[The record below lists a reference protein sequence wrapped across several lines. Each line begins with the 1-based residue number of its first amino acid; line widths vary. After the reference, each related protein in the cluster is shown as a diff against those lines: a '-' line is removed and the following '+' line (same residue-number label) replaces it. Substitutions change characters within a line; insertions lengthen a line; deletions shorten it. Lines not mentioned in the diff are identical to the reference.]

1 MYTVEFARQILPV
14 SAAVFL
20 ASAVCYGFIFL
31 ITDGVS
37 PLFDGFHGLFNN
49 GSVDHFTGRGSNI
62 LDGLGSNYGCGN
74 GVSVSVM
81 GISGSGIR
89 MTGIS

>member
-1 MYTVEFARQILPV
+1 M
-14 SAAVFL
+14 
-20 ASAVCYGFIFL
+20 
-31 ITDGVS
+31 
-37 PLFDGFHGLFNN
+37 FDGFHGLFNN

-89 MTGIS
+89 MTGISQRKAITRSNNSCVGGGKDNSKNNLKKDKNN